1 MPEEEYAFTPNQQL
15 MQAEEIESIARI
27 FVQEGVKK
35 IRLTGGEP
43 LVRKDFPQILGR
55 LSSLP
60 VQLTLTTNGTRLH
73 EMLPAIKAAG
83 IQSINISL
91 DTLQKDRFL
100 LMTKRDRF
108 NQVMS
113 NIQLMLDNHIE
124 VKVNM
129 VVIKG
134 INDSEIID
142 FINWTINTPVHVR
155 FIEFMPFERNQWNS
169 EKVITLH
176 QILDTISSVFP
187 IQPLNR
193 QPHETAK
200 NYQVPESKGTFAV
213 ISTMSAPFCG
223 DCNRMRLTAD
233 GKMKNCLFSTGET
246 DLLTAFR
253 KGENIIPLIHQNIF
267 DKKEALGGQLS
278 TDMHIIETNQLT
290 NRTMISI
297 GG

>member
-1 MPEEEYAFTPNQQL
+1 
-15 MQAEEIESIARI
+15 
-27 FVQEGVKK
+27 
-35 IRLTGGEP
+35 
-43 LVRKDFPQILGR
+43 
-55 LSSLP
+55 
-60 VQLTLTTNGTRLH
+60 
-73 EMLPAIKAAG
+73 MLPAIKAAG